1 MSTGSTASLIN
12 RTVKDSCPTHK
23 PGRGLLDRAQWLPR
37 VAHGLATRGGTGRVR
52 SGRARNPATQMRSTT
67 IARAVNAATT
77 PPRPS
82 PPHHPGAATLSAC
95 LHAAAASGGGGR
107 ARRAGRHPPLLARM
121 PKGQRDWGRVDLKRS
136 SKNLVWPAASLSAP
150 LTRRDHSS
158 GGDTGG
164 NAAPLTGAV
173 KGPSGVGNTCWHSLL
188 GRLSVR
194 LSAAGS
200 PAWTGRLASGA
211 RTPVGGE
218 NGSLRASRDG

>member
-1 MSTGSTASLIN
+1 MAAPRTSPGAVCWTGLSGSPEWPMGW
-12 RTVKDSCPTHK
+12 R
-23 PGRGLLDRAQWLPR
+23 RGA
-37 VAHGLATRGGTGRVR
+37 
-52 SGRARNPATQMRSTT
+52 
-67 IARAVNAATT
+67 ARAVSAVVVRGTPPPRCAPRPLQERSTQQPP

-95 LHAAAASGGGGR
+95 LHAAAASSGGGGR

-121 PKGQRDWGRVDLKRS
+121 PKGQRDWGRVDPTRS

>member
-1 MSTGSTASLIN
+1 MAAPRTSPGAVCWTGLSGSPEWPMGW
-12 RTVKDSCPTHK
+12 R
-23 PGRGLLDRAQWLPR
+23 RGA
-37 VAHGLATRGGTGRVR
+37 
-52 SGRARNPATQMRSTT
+52 
-67 IARAVNAATT
+67 ARAVSAVVVRGTPPPRCAPRPLQERSTQQPP

-200 PAWTGRLASGA
+200 PAWTGRLASDA

>member
-1 MSTGSTASLIN
+1 MAAPRTSPGAVCWTGLSGSPEWPMGW
-12 RTVKDSCPTHK
+12 R
-23 PGRGLLDRAQWLPR
+23 RGA
-37 VAHGLATRGGTGRVR
+37 
-52 SGRARNPATQMRSTT
+52 
-67 IARAVNAATT
+67 ARAVSAVVVRGTPPPRCAPRPLQERSTQQPP

-107 ARRAGRHPPLLARM
+107 ARRASRHPPLLARM

-200 PAWTGRLASGA
+200 PAWTGRLASDA

>member
-1 MSTGSTASLIN
+1 MAAPRTSPGAVCWTGLSGSPEWPMGW
-12 RTVKDSCPTHK
+12 R
-23 PGRGLLDRAQWLPR
+23 RGA
-37 VAHGLATRGGTGRVR
+37 
-52 SGRARNPATQMRSTT
+52 
-67 IARAVNAATT
+67 ARAVSAVVVRGTPPPRCAPRPLQERSTQQPP

>member
-1 MSTGSTASLIN
+1 MAAPRTSPGAVCWTGLSGSPEWPMGW
-12 RTVKDSCPTHK
+12 R
-23 PGRGLLDRAQWLPR
+23 RGA
-37 VAHGLATRGGTGRVR
+37 
-52 SGRARNPATQMRSTT
+52 
-67 IARAVNAATT
+67 ARAVSAVVVRGTPPPRCAPRPLQERSTQQPP

-121 PKGQRDWGRVDLKRS
+121 PKGQRDWGRVDPKRS